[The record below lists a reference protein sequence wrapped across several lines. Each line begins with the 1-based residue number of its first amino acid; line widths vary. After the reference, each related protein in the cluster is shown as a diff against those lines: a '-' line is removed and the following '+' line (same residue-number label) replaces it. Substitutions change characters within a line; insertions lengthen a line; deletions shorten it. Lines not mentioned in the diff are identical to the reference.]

1 MPKGYTG
8 KIIRINLT
16 DSSTRIETFDE
27 EFYRTYL
34 GGGGFGTY
42 FLLKETKGDTDPLS
56 PENVI
61 TIAPGITT
69 GPAVSGVSRCSLTA
83 LSPETGGIGDSQ
95 AGGSFGP
102 YLKRAGWD
110 GVIITGKAPAFS
122 YILVEDDTVSVQP
135 ADDIRGMSIL
145 EARDFFEEKYG
156 KKGVSVMQCGP
167 AGEKL
172 VKYAS
177 VSSDLHDAYGR
188 TGMGAVFGS
197 KNLRAVVVKG
207 TGQVEFADPE
217 GLKKLAQSAIK
228 NIPNSGF
235 VTTIKAY
242 GTEGIVIGNAEAG
255 NLCTHNYSTGYHK
268 DYAKLDR
275 STYDESI
282 LSKGTT
288 CYGCAV
294 GCRKTIKAQTPYTVT
309 DRLGGPEF
317 ETIGLLGPNLDITD
331 PVAVAKAN
339 EVCNTYGIDTITF
352 GGIASYL
359 AECVE
364 KGLITDDQIGFK
376 GFGFGNPD
384 GIIWLIEQIGKRE
397 GIGDILAEGFEAAI
411 KYFGEETRKYAVH
424 VKGHGFAVHMPQV
437 KPSLALMYAVV
448 PIGADH
454 MSSEHDW
461 LMADTSE
468 ASRGLGILVSDDV
481 YSTGINKVRMAVYSQ
496 YYYSVLDALNLC
508 MFCWGAGSLYTYPEL
523 EELVHYTTGMDMTFW
538 ELMKAGERK
547 ITMMRLLNLRRGFTE
562 KDDVLP
568 EKMFQPLYDGP
579 TKGRS
584 VDREAFKEMK
594 ALYYGFLGWDEAG
607 VPTKGK
613 LAELGLEWAD
623 QTGN

>member
-1 MPKGYTG
+1 MPEGYTG
-8 KIIRINLT
+8 KIVRINLT
-16 DSSTRIETFDE
+16 DGSTRIESFDAD
-27 EFYRTYL
+27 FYRTYL

-56 PENVI
+56 PENVM

-69 GPAVSGVSRCSLTA
+69 GPAVSGLSRCSLTA

-102 YLKRAGWD
+102 FLKRAGWD
-110 GVIITGKAPAFS
+110 GIVITGKAPRFS
-122 YILVEDDTVSVQP
+122 YILVEDEKISILD
-135 ADDIRGMSIL
+135 ADDVKGRSIL
-145 EARDFFEEKYG
+145 EARDFFEQKYG
-156 KKGVSVMQCGP
+156 KKGLSVMQCGP

-172 VKYAS
+172 VRYAS

-207 TGQVEFADPE
+207 TGQVEFSDPE

-235 VTTIKAY
+235 VSTIKAY

-294 GCRKTIKAQTPYTVT
+294 GCRKTIKAQTPYQVT

-364 KGLITDDQIGFK
+364 KGLVSDEQIGYS

-411 KYFGEETRKYAVH
+411 NYFGEETRKYAVH

-461 LMADTSE
+461 LMADSSE
-468 ASRGLGILVSDDV
+468 ASRGLGILASDDA

-508 MFCWGAGSLYTYPEL
+508 MFCWGAGSLYTYPDL
-523 EELVHYTTGMDMTFW
+523 EKLVKYTTGMDMTFW

-584 VDREAFKEMK
+584 VDRTAFEEMK
-594 ALYYGFLGWDEAG
+594 SLYYSFLGWDEAG
-607 VPTKGK
+607 VPTAGK
-613 LAELGLEWAD
+613 CAELGLEWAV
-623 QTGN
+623 

>member
-1 MPKGYTG
+1 MSKGYTG
-8 KIIRINLT
+8 KFLRINLT
-16 DSSTRIETFDE
+16 DRSTKVETFNQD
-27 EFYRTYL
+27 FYRKYL

-42 FLLKETKGDTDPLS
+42 FLLKETAADTDPLS
-56 PENVI
+56 PENII

-69 GPAVSGVSRCSLTA
+69 GPAVSGVSRCGLTA

-110 GVIITGKAPAFS
+110 AVIITGKAEKMS
-122 YILVEDDTVSVQP
+122 YILIENEN
-135 ADDIRGMSIL
+135 ISIL
-145 EARDFFEEKYG
+145 SAEDVIGKSILDTRTVFEERYG
-156 KKGVSVMQCGP
+156 KKGVSVIQCGP

-197 KNLRAVVVKG
+197 KNLRAVVVKSNG
-207 TGQVEFADPE
+207 TISFEDPE
-217 GLKKLAQSAIK
+217 GLKDLAKTAISK
-228 NIPNSGF
+228 ISGSGF
-235 VTTIKAY
+235 VSTIKKY

-268 DYAKLDR
+268 DYARLDR
-275 STYDESI
+275 SNYNESF
-282 LSKGTT
+282 LAKGTT

-294 GCRKTIKAQTPYTVT
+294 GCRKAVKADKPYCVT
-309 DRLGGPEF
+309 DKLGGPEF
-317 ETIGLLGPNLDITD
+317 ETIGVLGSNLDIMD

-339 EVCNTYGIDTITF
+339 ELCNTYGLDTITF

-359 AECVE
+359 AESVE
-364 KGLITDDQIGFK
+364 KGLITDDQIGFE

-384 GIIWLIEQIGKRE
+384 GIIWLVEQVGRRE
-397 GIGDILAEGFEAAI
+397 GIGDIIADGFEAAI
-411 KYFGEETRKYAVH
+411 KYFGEATRKYAVH

-461 LMADTSE
+461 LITDDSE
-468 ASRGLGILVSDDV
+468 ASRGLGILETDDV
-481 YSTGINKVRMAVYSQ
+481 NSTGTNKVRMSVYSQ
-496 YYYSVLDALNLC
+496 YYYSVLDSLSLC

-523 EELVHYTTGMDMTFW
+523 EDLVRYTTGMDMTFW

-547 ITMMRLLNLRRGFTE
+547 ITMMRLLNLRRGFTD
-562 KDDVLP
+562 KDDKLP
-568 EKMFQPLYDGP
+568 SRMFEPLLDGP
-579 TKGRS
+579 SKGRF
-584 VDREAFKEMK
+584 VNEDDFNRMK
-594 ALYYGFLGWDEAG
+594 AEYYSFLGWDDAG
-607 VPTKGK
+607 VPEKGK
-613 LAELGLEWAD
+613 LAELGLEWAV
-623 QTGN
+623 

>member
-8 KIIRINLT
+8 KILRINLT
-16 DSSTRIETFDE
+16 DGSVKTE
-27 EFYRTYL
+27 EPGSDFYRTYL

-42 FLLKETKGDTDPLS
+42 FLLKETKADTDPLS
-56 PENVI
+56 PENVV

-69 GPAVSGVSRCSLTA
+69 GSAVSGVSRCSLTA

-110 GVIITGKAPAFS
+110 AVVITGKADSLS
-122 YILVEDDTVSVQP
+122 YIYIEDDNVSVIP
-135 ADDIRGMSIL
+135 ADEVKGKSIL
-145 EARDFFEEKYG
+145 EARDIFTEKYG
-156 KKGVSVMQCGP
+156 KKGVSVIQCGP

-172 VKYAS
+172 VKYSS
-177 VSSDLHDAYGR
+177 VSSDLHDAFGR

-207 TGQVEFADPE
+207 TGQVEFENPE
-217 GLKKLAQSAIK
+217 GLKKLAQTAIK
-228 NIPNSGF
+228 RIPSSGF
-235 VTTIKAY
+235 VSTIKEY
-242 GTEGIVIGNAEAG
+242 GTEGIVVGNAEAG
-255 NLCTHNYSTGYHK
+255 NLCTHNYSTGFHK

-275 STYDESI
+275 RNYDESFKA
-282 LSKGTT
+282 KGTT

-294 GCRKTIKAQTPYTVT
+294 GCRKTVKAEAPYKVT

-317 ETIGLLGPNLDITD
+317 ETIGLLGPNLDISD

-339 EVCNTYGIDTITF
+339 ELCNTYGVDTITV

-364 KGLITDDQIGFK
+364 KGLITDEQIGYK

-384 GIIWLIEQIGKRE
+384 AVIWLIEQIGKRE
-397 GIGDILAEGFEAAI
+397 GIGDVLAEGFEAAI
-411 KYFGEETRKYAVH
+411 RHFGEETRKYAVH

-461 LMADTSE
+461 LMTDDSE
-468 ASRGLGILVSDDV
+468 ANRGLGILASDSAD
-481 YSTGINKVRMAVYSQ
+481 STGTNKVRMAVYSQ
-496 YYYSVLDALNLC
+496 YYYSVLDELNLC
-508 MFCWGAGSLYTYPEL
+508 MFCWGAGSLYTYPDL
-523 EELVHYTTGMDMTFW
+523 EALVKDSTGMEMTFF

-547 ITMMRLLNLRRGFTE
+547 ITMMRLLNIRRGFTE
-562 KDDVLP
+562 KDDKLP

-579 TKGRS
+579 SKGRH
-584 VDREAFKEMK
+584 VDRDAFERMRSQ
-594 ALYYGFLGWDEAG
+594 YYAFMGWDEKG
-607 VPTKGK
+607 VPTAGK
-613 LAELGLEWAD
+613 LAELGLEWAV
-623 QTGN
+623 

>member
-1 MPKGYTG
+1 MPHGYTG
-8 KIIRINLT
+8 KFIRINLT
-16 DSSTRIETFDE
+16 DGFTKIETFDE

-42 FLLKETKGDTDPLS
+42 FLLKETGAHTDPLS
-56 PENVI
+56 PDNVV

-69 GPAVSGVSRCSLTA
+69 GPAVSGLSRCSLTA

-102 YLKRAGWD
+102 FLKRAGWD
-110 GVIITGKAPAFS
+110 GVIITGKAEKLS
-122 YILVEDDTVSVQP
+122 YILIENDTLSILD
-135 ADDIRGMSIL
+135 AGAMRGKSIL
-145 EARDFFEEKYG
+145 EVRDIFEEKYG

-172 VKYAS
+172 VRYSS
-177 VSSDLHDAYGR
+177 VSSDLHDAFGR

-207 TGQVEFADPE
+207 TGSVEFADPE
-217 GLKKLAQSAIK
+217 GLKKLAHNAVK
-228 NIPNSGF
+228 KIPNSGF
-235 VTTIKAY
+235 ASTIKAY

-275 STYDESI
+275 STWDESFK
-282 LSKGTT
+282 SKGTT
-288 CYGCAV
+288 CFGCAV
-294 GCRKTIKAQTPYTVT
+294 GCRKTVKAEAPYKVT

-331 PVAVAKAN
+331 PVAVAKVN
-339 EVCNTYGIDTITF
+339 ELCNTYGVDTITF
-352 GGIASYL
+352 GGIASYV
-359 AECVE
+359 AESVE
-364 KGLITDDQIGFK
+364 KGLITDEQIGYT

-384 GIIWLIEQIGKRE
+384 SIIWLIKQIGTRE

-411 KYFGEETRKYAVH
+411 TYFGEETRKYAVH

-461 LMADTSE
+461 LMADDSE
-468 ASRGLGILVSDDV
+468 ASRGLGILTTDDV
-481 YSTGINKVRMAVYSQ
+481 YSTGTNKVRMAVYSQ

-523 EELVHYTTGMDMTFW
+523 EELVKYTTGMDMTFF

-547 ITMMRLLNLRRGFTE
+547 ITMMRLLNLKRGFTE

-584 VDREAFKEMK
+584 VDRGAFEKMK
-594 ALYYGFLGWDEAG
+594 ALYYSFLGWDESG

-613 LAELGLEWAD
+613 IAELGLEWA
-623 QTGN
+623 G

>member
-1 MPKGYTG
+1 MSKGYTG
-8 KIIRINLT
+8 KFLRINLT
-16 DSSTRIETFDE
+16 DRSTKVETFNQD
-27 EFYRTYL
+27 FYRKYL

-42 FLLKETKGDTDPLS
+42 FLLKETAADTDPLS
-56 PENVI
+56 PENVV

-69 GPAVSGVSRCSLTA
+69 GPAVSGVSRCGLTA

-110 GVIITGKAPAFS
+110 AVIITGKAEKMS
-122 YILVEDDTVSVQP
+122 YILIENEN
-135 ADDIRGMSIL
+135 ISIL
-145 EARDFFEEKYG
+145 SAEDVIGKSILDTRTVFEERYG
-156 KKGVSVMQCGP
+156 KKGVSVIQCGP

-197 KNLRAVVVKG
+197 KNLRAVVVKSNG
-207 TGQVEFADPE
+207 TISFEDPE
-217 GLKKLAQSAIK
+217 GLKDLAKTAISK
-228 NIPNSGF
+228 ISGSGF
-235 VTTIKAY
+235 VSTIKKY

-268 DYAKLDR
+268 DYARLDR
-275 STYDESI
+275 SNYNESF
-282 LSKGTT
+282 LAKGTT

-294 GCRKTIKAQTPYTVT
+294 GCRKAVKADKPYCVT
-309 DRLGGPEF
+309 DKLGGPEF
-317 ETIGLLGPNLDITD
+317 ETIGVLGSNLDIMD

-339 EVCNTYGIDTITF
+339 ELCNTYGLDTITF

-359 AECVE
+359 AESVE
-364 KGLITDDQIGFK
+364 KGLITDDQIGFE

-384 GIIWLIEQIGKRE
+384 GIIWLVEQVGRRE
-397 GIGDILAEGFEAAI
+397 GIGDIIADGFEAAI
-411 KYFGEETRKYAVH
+411 KYFGEATRKYAVH

-461 LMADTSE
+461 LITDDSE
-468 ASRGLGILVSDDV
+468 ASRGLGILETDDV
-481 YSTGINKVRMAVYSQ
+481 NSTGTNKVRMSVYSQ
-496 YYYSVLDALNLC
+496 YYYSVLDSLSLC

-523 EELVHYTTGMDMTFW
+523 EDLVRYTTGMDMTFW

-547 ITMMRLLNLRRGFTE
+547 ITMMRLLNLRRGFTD
-562 KDDVLP
+562 KDDKLP
-568 EKMFQPLYDGP
+568 SRMFEPLLDGP
-579 TKGRS
+579 SKGRF
-584 VDREAFKEMK
+584 VNEDDFNRMK
-594 ALYYGFLGWDEAG
+594 AEYYSFLGWDDAG
-607 VPTKGK
+607 VPEKGK
-613 LAELGLEWAD
+613 LAELGLEWAV
-623 QTGN
+623 

>member
-1 MPKGYTG
+1 MSKGYTG
-8 KIIRINLT
+8 KFLRINLT
-16 DSSTRIETFDE
+16 DGTFGEETFNQD
-27 EFYRTYL
+27 FYRKYL

-42 FLLKETKGDTDPLS
+42 FLLKETKADTDPLS

-69 GPAVSGVSRCSLTA
+69 GSAVSGVSRCGLTA
-83 LSPETGGIGDSQ
+83 LSPETGGVGDSQ

-110 GVIITGKAPAFS
+110 AVIITGKAAQMS
-122 YILVEDDTVSVQP
+122 YVLIEDENISIISAEYVS
-135 ADDIRGMSIL
+135 GKSIL
-145 EARDFFEEKYG
+145 SARTIFEEKYG

-197 KNLRAVVVKG
+197 KNLRAVVVKS
-207 TGQVEFADPE
+207 TGIVEFEDPE
-217 GLKKLAQSAIK
+217 GLKALAKTSISR
-228 NIPNSGF
+228 IPGSGF
-235 VTTIKAY
+235 VSTIKKY

-255 NLCTHNYSTGYHK
+255 NLCVHNYSTGHHK

-275 STYDESI
+275 SNYDKDF
-282 LSKGTT
+282 LGKGTT

-294 GCRKTIKAQTPYTVT
+294 GCRKTVKSEAPYKVT
-309 DRLGGPEF
+309 DKLGGPEF
-317 ETIGLLGPNLDITD
+317 ETIGVLGSNMDIFD

-339 EVCNTYGIDTITF
+339 ELCNTYGIDTITL
-352 GGIASYL
+352 GGIVSYL
-359 AECVE
+359 AESVE
-364 KGLITDDQIGFK
+364 KGLITDKQIGYE
-376 GFGFGNPD
+376 GFGFGNAD
-384 GIIWLIEQIGKRE
+384 GVIWLIEQVGKRE
-397 GIGDILAEGFEAAI
+397 GIGDVLADGFEAAI
-411 KYFGEETRKYAVH
+411 KHFGEETRKYAVH

-461 LMADTSE
+461 LITDNSE
-468 ASRGLGILVSDDV
+468 ASRGLGILETDDV
-481 YSTGINKVRMAVYSQ
+481 NSTGVNKVRMAVYSQ
-496 YYYSVLDALNLC
+496 YYYSILDSLNLC

-523 EELVHYTTGMDMTFW
+523 EDLVKFSTGMDVTFW
-538 ELMKAGERK
+538 ELMMAGERK
-547 ITMMRLLNLRRGFTE
+547 ITMMRLLNLRRGFTA
-562 KDDVLP
+562 KDDKLP

-579 TKGRS
+579 SKGRA
-584 VDREAFKEMK
+584 VNKDDFNRMK
-594 ALYYGFLGWDEAG
+594 TQYYGFLGWDNSG
-607 VPTKGK
+607 VPSEGK
-613 LAELGLEWAD
+613 IAELGLEWAV
-623 QTGN
+623 

>member
-1 MPKGYTG
+1 MPGGYTG
-8 KIIRINLT
+8 KILRINLT
-16 DSSTRIETFDE
+16 DKSETIENPDSD
-27 EFYRTYL
+27 FYRTYL

-42 FLLKETKGDTDPLS
+42 YLLKETKADTDPLS

-69 GPAVSGVSRCSLTA
+69 GSAVSGVSRCSLTA

-110 GVIITGKAPAFS
+110 AVIITGKASAFS
-122 YILVEDDTVSVQP
+122 YIYIEDDKVSILDASPVK
-135 ADDIRGMSIL
+135 GKSIL
-145 EARDFFEEKYG
+145 EARDLFEEMYG

-167 AGEKL
+167 AGERM

-207 TGQVEFADPE
+207 TGQVAFDNPE

-235 VTTIKAY
+235 VSTIKDH

-255 NLCTHNYSTGYHK
+255 NLCTHNYSTGFHK

-275 STYDESI
+275 STWDDSFK
-282 LSKGTT
+282 SKGTT

-294 GCRKTIKAQTPYTVT
+294 GCRKTVKAETPYKVT

-331 PVAVAKAN
+331 PVAVAKVN
-339 EVCNTYGIDTITF
+339 ELCNTYGVDTITF

-359 AECVE
+359 AEGVE
-364 KGLITDDQIGFK
+364 KGVITDEQLGYK
-376 GFGFGNPD
+376 GYGFGNPD

-411 KYFGEETRKYAVH
+411 KHFGEETRKYAVH

-461 LMADTSE
+461 LMTDDGE
-468 ASRGLGILVSDDV
+468 ANRGLGILASDDAA
-481 YSTGINKVRMAVYSQ
+481 STGTNKVRMAVYSQ
-496 YYYSVLDALNLC
+496 YYYSILDALNLC

-523 EELVHYTTGMDMTFW
+523 EELVKYSTGMDMTFF

-547 ITMMRLLNLRRGFTE
+547 ITMMRLLNLRRGFTDKE
-562 KDDVLP
+562 DNLP
-568 EKMFQPLYDGP
+568 VKMFEPLSDGP

-584 VDREAFKEMK
+584 VDKKAFENMK
-594 ALYYGFLGWDEAG
+594 KQYYSFMGWDEKG
-607 VPTKGK
+607 VPTAGK
-613 LAELGLEWAD
+613 VAELGLEWAV
-623 QTGN
+623 

>member
-8 KIIRINLT
+8 KILRIDLT
-16 DSSTRIETFDE
+16 QGSTKVETFDE
-27 EFYRTYL
+27 AFYRTYL

-42 FLLKETKGDTDPLS
+42 FLLKETTKDTDPLS
-56 PENVI
+56 PGNVV

-69 GPAVSGVSRCSLTA
+69 GPAVSGLSRCSLTA

-110 GVIITGKAPAFS
+110 GVVITGKAPDFS
-122 YILVEDDTVSVQP
+122 YIFIDNDEVTIQP
-135 ADDIRGMSIL
+135 AAAVRGMSIL

-167 AGEKL
+167 AGENL

-197 KNLRAVVVKG
+197 KNLRAVVVRG
-207 TGQVEFADPE
+207 TGSIEFSDPD

-235 VTTIKAY
+235 VSTIKAY

-255 NLCTHNYSTGYHK
+255 NLCTHNYSTGYHEE
-268 DYAKLDR
+268 YARLDR

-294 GCRKTIKAQTPYTVT
+294 GCRKTIKATSPYRVT

-359 AECVE
+359 CESVE
-364 KGLITDDQIGFK
+364 KGLITDEQIGYK

-411 KYFGEETRKYAVH
+411 KHFGEDTRKFAVH

-523 EELVHYTTGMDMTFW
+523 EELVHCTTGMDMTFW

-547 ITMMRLLNLRRGFTE
+547 ITMMRLLNLQRGFTAA
-562 KDDVLP
+562 DDVLP

-584 VDREAFKEMK
+584 VDRDAFDKMK
-594 ALYYGFLGWDEAG
+594 ALYYAFLGWDEAG
-607 VPTKGK
+607 VPTEGK
-613 LAELGLEWAD
+613 LAELGIEWARSE
-623 QTGN
+623 

>member
-1 MPKGYTG
+1 MPEGYTG
-8 KIIRINLT
+8 KIIRINVT
-16 DSSTRIETFDE
+16 DGSTKIETFDE

-42 FLLKETKGDTDPLS
+42 FLLKETGAHTDPLS
-56 PENVI
+56 PDNVI

-69 GPAVSGVSRCSLTA
+69 GPAVSGLSRCGLTA

-102 YLKRAGWD
+102 FLKRAGWD
-110 GVIITGKAPAFS
+110 GVIITGRAESLS
-122 YILVEDDTVSVQP
+122 YLLIEDNEISILDAGEV
-135 ADDIRGMSIL
+135 RGKSIL
-145 EARDFFEEKYG
+145 EARDIFEEKYG

-167 AGEKL
+167 AGEKM

-177 VSSDLHDAYGR
+177 VSSDLHDAFGR

-207 TGQVEFADPE
+207 TGNITFADPE
-217 GLKKLAQSAIK
+217 ELKKLAQSAIK
-228 NIPNSGF
+228 KIPNSGF
-235 VTTIKAY
+235 VSTIKAY

-275 STYDESI
+275 STWDESFK
-282 LSKGTT
+282 SKGTT
-288 CYGCAV
+288 CFGCAV
-294 GCRKTIKAQTPYTVT
+294 GCRKTVKAEAPYTVT

-317 ETIGLLGPNLDITD
+317 ETIGLLGSNLDITD
-331 PVAVAKAN
+331 PVAVAKVN
-339 EVCNTYGIDTITF
+339 ELCNTYGVDTITF

-359 AECVE
+359 AESVE
-364 KGLITDDQIGFK
+364 KGLITDEQIGYT
-376 GFGFGNPD
+376 GFGFGHPD
-384 GIIWLIEQIGKRE
+384 SIIWLIEQIGTRE

-411 KYFGEETRKYAVH
+411 TYFGEKTRKYAVH

-461 LMADTSE
+461 LMADDSE
-468 ASRGLGILVSDDV
+468 ASRGLGILTTDDV

-523 EELVHYTTGMDMTFW
+523 EELVKYTTGMNMTFF

-547 ITMMRLLNLRRGFTE
+547 ITMMRLLNLKRGFTE
-562 KDDVLP
+562 KDDILP

-579 TKGRS
+579 TKGRL
-584 VDREAFKEMK
+584 VNRGEFEKMK
-594 ALYYGFLGWDEAG
+594 ALYYSFLGWDEAG

-613 LAELGLEWAD
+613 LAELGLEWAR
-623 QTGN
+623 

>member
-1 MPKGYTG
+1 MAKGYTG
-8 KIIRINLT
+8 KFLRINLT
-16 DSSTRIETFDE
+16 NGTTETVSFDQD
-27 EFYRTYL
+27 FYRKYL

-42 FLLKETKGDTDPLS
+42 FLLKETDADTDPLS

-61 TIAPGITT
+61 TIAPGVTT
-69 GPAVSGVSRCSLTA
+69 GSAVSGVSRCGLTA
-83 LSPETGGIGDSQ
+83 LSPETGAVGDSQ

-110 GVIITGKAPAFS
+110 AVIITGKAEEIS
-122 YILVEDDTVSVQP
+122 YICIEDDKVSVLS
-135 ADDIRGMSIL
+135 AREMAGKSIL
-145 EARDFFEEKYG
+145 EARGLFEEKYG

-197 KNLRAVVVKG
+197 KNLRAVVVKSTG
-207 TGQVEFADPE
+207 TIEFENPE
-217 GLKKLAQSAIK
+217 GLRTLGKTAVSR
-228 NIPNSGF
+228 IPNSGF
-235 VTTIKAY
+235 VSTIKKY

-255 NLCTHNYSTGYHK
+255 NLCVHNYSTGYHD

-275 STYDESI
+275 SNYDEDF
-282 LSKGTT
+282 LAKGTT

-294 GCRKTIKAQTPYTVT
+294 GCRKTVKSEGTYQVT
-309 DRLGGPEF
+309 DKLGGPEF
-317 ETIGLLGPNLDITD
+317 ETIGVLGSNMDIFD

-339 EVCNTYGIDTITF
+339 ELCNTYGIDTITF

-359 AECVE
+359 AESVE
-364 KGLITDDQIGFK
+364 KGLITEDQIGYS

-384 GIIWLIEQIGKRE
+384 GLIWLIEQVGKRE
-397 GIGDILAEGFEAAI
+397 GIGDILADGFEAAI

-461 LMADTSE
+461 LITDNSE
-468 ASRGLGILVSDDV
+468 ASRGLGIMETDDV
-481 YSTGINKVRMAVYSQ
+481 NSTGINKVRMAVYSQ
-496 YYYSVLDALNLC
+496 YYYSVLDSLNLC

-523 EELVHYTTGMDMTFW
+523 EDLVKFSTGMDVTFW
-538 ELMKAGERK
+538 ELMMAGERK
-547 ITMMRLLNLRRGFTE
+547 ITMMRLLNLKRGFTD
-562 KDDVLP
+562 KDDKLP

-579 TKGRS
+579 SKGRS
-584 VDREAFKEMK
+584 VNEDDFNRMK
-594 ALYYGFLGWDEAG
+594 AQYYGFLGWDESG
-607 VPTKGK
+607 IPSEGK
-613 LAELGLEWAD
+613 IAELGLDWAV
-623 QTGN
+623 